1 MECGVELVHLI
12 DTTSAR
18 VISFKYFLGTVRNK
32 EYQQVQTTV
41 VQMMFKIV
49 RIIQKSALRLFLALT
64 RPVGK
69 NIQQSFHY
77 C

>member
-1 MECGVELVHLI
+1 MECGVELVLLI

-32 EYQQVQTTV
+32 EYQQFQTTV

-49 RIIQKSALRLFLALT
+49 MIIHIQNKSALRFCIIS
-64 RPVGK
+64 PSCFM
-69 NIQQSFHY
+69 NIK
-77 C
+77 